1 MSTRTRVAAVAATAA
16 ISASLAAPVA
26 VAAPSNPH
34 AGSTIL
40 IETSK
45 GAARCTLN
53 GIATG
58 DNGTVYGTTAG
69 HCLNPGQLGAAPT
82 KVTDRN
88 GNLIADQSDIAA
100 GGYRFDGSASPT
112 NPDGGLND
120 FGWFRLN
127 DNAAP
132 DAKTIYSSPT
142 TGIPPV
148 DDALEQVSGVFSP
161 AQSLGKPVPV
171 SEGLV
176 GQIVCKDGSS
186 TGRTCGP
193 VLSVNVESQE
203 VFAFIPATSGDSGA
217 PLTVGGA
224 DGKRHIVGTLSN
236 GTPLLFNVF
245 DGTAH
250 QQQQLAEM
258 KS

>member
-1 MSTRTRVAAVAATAA
+1 MSTRTRVAAAAATAA

-26 VAAPSNPH
+26 AAATSNPH

-40 IETSK
+40 VETSK

-53 GIATG
+53 SIATG
-58 DNGTVYGTTAG
+58 ADGTVYGTTAG
-69 HCLNPGQLGAAPT
+69 HCLDPDQLGAAPT

-88 GNLIADQSDIAA
+88 GNLIADRSDIEA
-100 GGYRFDGSASPT
+100 GGKRFNGSASPE

-120 FGWFRLN
+120 VGWFRLN
-127 DNAAP
+127 ANAAP
-132 DAKTIYSSPT
+132 NADSISSSPT

-148 DDALEQVSGVFSP
+148 DDALEQASGFLSP
-161 AQSLGKPVPV
+161 AQSLGEPVPV
-171 SEGLV
+171 TDNLV

-203 VFAFIPATSGDSGA
+203 VFAFIPAISGDSGA
-217 PLTVGGA
+217 PLTVGGE

-236 GTPLLFNVF
+236 GTPVLFNVF
-245 DGTAH
+245 DGTE
-250 QQQQLAEM
+250 QQL
-258 KS
+258 STL

>member
-1 MSTRTRVAAVAATAA
+1 MSTRTRVAAVAAATA

-26 VAAPSNPH
+26 AAAPSNPH

-40 IETSK
+40 IETSE
-45 GAARCTLN
+45 GTARCTLN
-53 GIATG
+53 SIATRG
-58 DNGTVYGTTAG
+58 DTIYGTTAG
-69 HCLNPGQLGAAPT
+69 HCLDSGHLGSKPT
-82 KVTDRN
+82 KITDRN

-100 GGYRFDGSASPT
+100 GGSRFDGSASPA

-120 FGWFRLN
+120 FSWFRLN
-127 DNAAP
+127 ANAAP
-132 DAKTIYSSPT
+132 TADSISSSPT
-142 TGIPPV
+142 TGSAPV
-148 DDALEQVSGVFSP
+148 DDALEQASGFLSP
-161 AQSLGKPVPV
+161 AQALGEPVPV

-176 GQIVCKDGSS
+176 SQIVCKDGSS

-203 VFAFIPATSGDSGA
+203 VFAFIPAISGDSGA

-245 DGTAH
+245 DGTA
-250 QQQQLAEM
+250 QQQLAEM

>member
-26 VAAPSNPH
+26 AAAPSNPH

-40 IETSK
+40 IETSE
-45 GAARCTLN
+45 GTALCTLN
-53 GIATG
+53 SIATRG
-58 DNGTVYGTTAG
+58 DTVYGTTAG
-69 HCLNPGQLGAAPT
+69 HCLDENQLGSEPT
-82 KVTDRN
+82 KITDRN
-88 GNLIADQSDIAA
+88 GNLIADKDDIDA
-100 GGYRFDGSASPT
+100 GGSLFGGSASPA

-120 FGWFRLN
+120 FGWFRL
-127 DNAAP
+127 DGTAAP
-132 DAKTIYSSPT
+132 NAGSISSSPT

-148 DDALEQVSGVFSP
+148 DDALEQASGFLSP
-161 AQSLGKPVPV
+161 AQALGDPVPV
-171 SEGLV
+171 TDSLV

-236 GTPLLFNVF
+236 GTPLLFNIF
-245 DGTAH
+245 DGTA
-250 QQQQLAEM
+250 QQLD
-258 KS
+258 KL

>member
-1 MSTRTRVAAVAATAA
+1 MSTRTRVAAVAAATAV
-16 ISASLAAPVA
+16 SASIAAPVA
-26 VAAPSNPH
+26 VAAQSAPH

-45 GAARCTLN
+45 GTARCTLN
-53 GIATG
+53 SIATG
-58 DNGTVYGTTAG
+58 DDGTVYGTTAG
-69 HCLNPGQLGAAPT
+69 HCLDPVQLGAAPT
-82 KVTDRN
+82 RITDRS
-88 GNLIADQSDIAA
+88 GNLIADQFDIAA
-100 GGYRFDGSASPT
+100 GGSRFNGSASPA

-120 FGWFRLN
+120 FGWFQL
-127 DNAAP
+127 DGTAAP
-132 DAKTIYSSPT
+132 NSDSISSSPT

-148 DDALEQVSGVFSP
+148 DAALEQASGVLSP
-161 AQSLGKPVPV
+161 AQALGEPVPV

-203 VFAFIPATSGDSGA
+203 VFAFIPAISGDSGA

>member
-26 VAAPSNPH
+26 AVAAQSAPH

-53 GIATG
+53 SIATG
-58 DNGTVYGTTAG
+58 DDGTVYGTTAG
-69 HCLNPGQLGAAPT
+69 HCLDPVQLGAAPT
-82 KVTDRN
+82 RITDRN
-88 GNLIADQSDIAA
+88 GNLIADESDINA
-100 GGYRFDGSASPT
+100 GGAHFDGSASPA

-120 FGWFRLN
+120 FGWFQL
-127 DNAAP
+127 DGTAAP
-132 DAKTIYSSPT
+132 NADSISSSPT

-148 DDALEQVSGVFSP
+148 DAALEQASGFLSP
-161 AQSLGKPVPV
+161 AQSLGDPVPV
-171 SEGLV
+171 TDNLV

-250 QQQQLAEM
+250 QQQLAEM

>member
-1 MSTRTRVAAVAATAA
+1 MSTRTRVAAVAAATA

-26 VAAPSNPH
+26 AAPVAAAATSTPH

-45 GAARCTLN
+45 GTARCTLN
-53 GIATG
+53 SIATG
-58 DNGTVYGTTAG
+58 DDGTVYGTTAG
-69 HCLNPGQLGAAPT
+69 HCLDPVQLGAAPT
-82 KVTDRN
+82 KITDRN
-88 GNLIADQSDIAA
+88 GNLIADKDDIDA
-100 GGYRFDGSASPT
+100 GGSLFGGSASPA
-112 NPDGGLND
+112 NPDGGLDD
-120 FGWFRLN
+120 FGWFRL
-127 DNAAP
+127 DGTAAP
-132 DAKTIYSSPT
+132 NSDSISSSPT

-148 DDALEQVSGVFSP
+148 DAALEQASGFLSP
-161 AQSLGKPVPV
+161 AQALGDPVPV

-203 VFAFIPATSGDSGA
+203 VFAFIPAISGDSGA

-245 DGTAH
+245 DGTE
-250 QQQQLAEM
+250 QRLAAL
-258 KS
+258 

>member
-1 MSTRTRVAAVAATAA
+1 MSTRTRVAAVATATAV
-16 ISASLAAPVA
+16 SLAAPVA
-26 VAAPSNPH
+26 VAAQSAPH

-40 IETSK
+40 IATSK
-45 GAARCTLN
+45 GVARCTLN
-53 GIATG
+53 SIASG
-58 DNGTVYGTTAG
+58 DDGTIYGTTAG
-69 HCLNPGQLGAAPT
+69 HCLSPGQLGATPT

-88 GNLIADQSDIAA
+88 GNLIADQSDIDA
-100 GGYRFDGSASPT
+100 GDFRYGGSASPV
-112 NPDGGLND
+112 NPDGGLDD

-127 DNAAP
+127 ANAVGNA
-132 DAKTIYSSPT
+132 DIIDSSPT

-148 DDALEQVSGVFSP
+148 DDALEQASGFLSP
-161 AQSLGKPVPV
+161 AQSLGAPVPV

-193 VLSVNVESQE
+193 VLSVNVDSQE
-203 VFAFIPATSGDSGA
+203 VFAFIPAITGDSGA

-245 DGTAH
+245 DGTE
-250 QQQQLAEM
+250 QQLATL
-258 KS
+258 

>member
-1 MSTRTRVAAVAATAA
+1 MSTRTRVAAVAAATAV
-16 ISASLAAPVA
+16 SASIAAPVA
-26 VAAPSNPH
+26 VAAQSAPH

-40 IETSK
+40 VETSK

-53 GIATG
+53 SIATG
-58 DNGTVYGTTAG
+58 DGGTVYGTTAG
-69 HCLNPGQLGAAPT
+69 HCLNPAGLGSAPT
-82 KVTDRN
+82 KITDRN
-88 GNLIADQSDIAA
+88 GNLIADQSDIEA

-112 NPDGGLND
+112 TPDAGLND

-127 DNAAP
+127 DNATP
-132 DAKTIYSSPT
+132 DVGTISSSPT

-171 SEGLV
+171 TEDLV

-193 VLSVNVESQE
+193 VLSVTVESQE
-203 VFAFIPATSGDSGA
+203 VFAFIPAISGDSGA

-245 DGTAH
+245 DGTA
-250 QQQQLAEM
+250 QWLDTM
-258 KS
+258 